1 MIQFT
6 WKLVDQLTDAISR
19 VQSIRQ
25 IHAKDDLRGGR
36 DKGKKIR
43 INWSKD
49 LQGGFRERDNGEA
62 LDLPSTARD

>member
-1 MIQFT
+1 VET
-6 WKLVDQLTDAISR
+6 WRPINGCKIASQID
-19 VQSIRQ
+19 Q
-25 IHAKDDLRGGR
+25 IHAKGDLRGGR

-43 INWSKD
+43 IDWSKD